1 MSVVVYPRLAELL
14 EEQHLTIAELERRIT
29 ERFGLAVDPADLS
42 RLAETAPLHQTDIAL
57 AGAAAAALGVGLD
70 DLFTVAALP
79 GQDEA
84 GLDVLDREESSRLAA
99 LLDREGPLHVDEQ
112 ADLERLL
119 ARYGQLLHE
128 RRMQTLARRR
138 GISVEE
144 AEQERAEQ
152 LAAARAWWDAFDRD
166 PARDQA
172 LTEAAAALRARW
184 PA

>member
-14 EEQHLTIAELERRIT
+14 DEHHLTTADLQRRIT
-29 ERFGLAVDPADLS
+29 ERFGLAVDPDDLS
-42 RLAETAPLHQTDIAL
+42 RLTETAPLHQTDIAL
-57 AGAAAAALGVGLD
+57 AGAVAAALGVGLD

-84 GLDVLDREESSRLAA
+84 GLDVLDREEGSQLAA
-99 LLDREGPLHVDEQ
+99 LLDREGPLNVDEQ
-112 ADLERLL
+112 AELKRLL

-128 RRMQTLARRR
+128 RRMQAQARRR

-144 AEQERAEQ
+144 AERERAEQ

-166 PARDQA
+166 PGRDQA
-172 LTEAAAALRARW
+172 LAVTAAALRAQW